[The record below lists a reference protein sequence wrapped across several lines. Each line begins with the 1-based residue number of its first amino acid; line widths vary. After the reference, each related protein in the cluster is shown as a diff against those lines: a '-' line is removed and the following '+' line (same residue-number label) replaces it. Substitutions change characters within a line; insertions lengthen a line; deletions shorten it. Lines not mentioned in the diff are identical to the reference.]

1 MSISQTI
8 ERVVATVDE
17 NATVLEAT
25 LLMAKKEI
33 GSVVVTSNSA
43 IKSLFTERDLMKKVV
58 AEKRDPNTLKIKDV
72 MSTDLVKITSDEA
85 PERCLQLMEEKQCRH
100 LLVFDD
106 DEFVGI
112 ISLRDLVAWMLKE
125 REKMIS
131 ELQGYITS

>member
-25 LLMAKKEI
+25 TLMAKKGI
-33 GSVVVTSNSA
+33 GSVVVTRNSA
-43 IKSLFTERDLMKKVV
+43 IAGLFTERDLMKKVV
-58 AEKRDPNTLKIKDV
+58 AEKKDPVGLKIKDV
-72 MSTDLVKITSDEA
+72 MPTDLIKVDSDET
-85 PERCLQLMEEKQCRH
+85 PEHCLQLMEENQCRH

-112 ISLRDLVAWMLKE
+112 ISLRDLVSLMLKE
-125 REKMIS
+125 REKMIA
-131 ELQGYITS
+131 ELQGYISS

>member
-1 MSISQTI
+1 MSISQTV

-25 LLMAKKEI
+25 ILMTQKDI

-43 IKSLFTERDLMKKVV
+43 IKGLFTERDLMKKVV
-58 AEKRDPNTLKIKDV
+58 AEKRDPATVKIKDV
-72 MSTDLVKITSDEA
+72 MPTDLTKITSNET
-85 PERCLQLMEEKQCRH
+85 PERCLQLMKEKHRRH
-100 LLVFDD
+100 LMVFDD

-112 ISLRDLVAWMLKE
+112 ISSRDLVSWMLLE

-131 ELQGYITS
+131 ELQGYIAS